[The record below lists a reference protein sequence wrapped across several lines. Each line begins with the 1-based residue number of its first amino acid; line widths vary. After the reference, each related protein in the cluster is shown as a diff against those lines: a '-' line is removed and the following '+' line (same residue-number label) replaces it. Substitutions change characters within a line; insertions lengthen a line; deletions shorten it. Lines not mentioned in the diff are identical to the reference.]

1 MDEKG
6 KRKIIGSRIKDE
18 KDTYCTICVGKS
30 RFFDGSKKW
39 KVYTDRELQE
49 HLMNKHTKKEL
60 VEFILFWRSTD
71 LRHEQGN

>member
-1 MDEKG
+1 VKERQENGDGREG
-6 KRKIIGSRIKDE
+6 KEEDYRVTDKDE

-60 VEFILFWRSTD
+60 VEFILF
-71 LRHEQGN
+71 